1 MALMKIIFTTLK
13 TVSPTIKVSFNHGQS
28 WNTYNVNDVKEN
40 GITFTDEDCPDLS
53 KILIQGQV
61 TSINDIHVQ
70 KEISIEDTFVPAP
83 SPSYVSP
90 TPSIVEPDSEPESD
104 TPSITYL
111 DEEITEIQEDNVFM
125 ENGTYTADTNKA
137 YKTVTVNVTPN
148 LENNVNKTIDVFNYT
163 EPIEILPD
171 SFKDGMKKA
180 TVILQNIPRTLYCWK
195 STTTNSYLLS
205 FFNVSTECTFAFQT
219 TGKKQTLEWRPCDFR
234 GENIIAL
241 KPETMQ
247 PYTAIPEEY
256 SRDPTGDITLY

>member
-90 TPSIVEPDSEPESD
+90 TPSIVEPEPESD
-104 TPSITYL
+104 TSSITYL

-137 YKTVTVNVTPN
+137 YKTVT
-148 LENNVNKTIDVFNYT
+148 LH
-163 EPIEILPD
+163 
-171 SFKDGMKKA
+171 
-180 TVILQNIPRTLYCWK
+180 
-195 STTTNSYLLS
+195 
-205 FFNVSTECTFAFQT
+205 
-219 TGKKQTLEWRPCDFR
+219 
-234 GENIIAL
+234 
-241 KPETMQ
+241 
-247 PYTAIPEEY
+247 
-256 SRDPTGDITLY
+256 